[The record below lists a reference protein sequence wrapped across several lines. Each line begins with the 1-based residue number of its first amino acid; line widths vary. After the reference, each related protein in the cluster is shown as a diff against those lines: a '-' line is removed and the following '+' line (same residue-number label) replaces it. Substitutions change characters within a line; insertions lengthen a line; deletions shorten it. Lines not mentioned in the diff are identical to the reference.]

1 MIRLL
6 VTIYLIILAIL
17 VIILIMLSSSSI
29 PIEEQQL
36 PPAAKMDRMLRKCG
50 SAIIIHE
57 DGNMSC
63 LYIDW
68 QKEEIKKYGK
78 TNIFKRKEM

>member
-1 MIRLL
+1 
-6 VTIYLIILAIL
+6 
-17 VIILIMLSSSSI
+17 MLSSSSI
-29 PIEEQQL
+29 SIEEQQL

-57 DGNMSC
+57 DGSMSC

-78 TNIFKRKEM
+78 TGLKRRR